1 MRKDCCRTQL
11 LENICRQS
19 IYCRTNYLALPFI
32 IFLCISTVLDTK
44 FARCKKLDFYFTEKT
59 VQHLSTQLA
68 TASAEKDSELEKAL
82 KNEKAHM
89 AELEGKN
96 EELLAQ
102 LKELKISFDKTKTEM
117 KVLLK
122 HDQVYVY

>member
-1 MRKDCCRTQL
+1 M
-11 LENICRQS
+11 
-19 IYCRTNYLALPFI
+19 
-32 IFLCISTVLDTK
+32 
-44 FARCKKLDFYFTEKT
+44 
-59 VQHLSTQLA
+59 QHLSTQLA

-82 KNEKAHM
+82 ENEKAHM